1 MRLIGSI
8 VRGLIWAVLITAVAA
23 LVGAVAAVFGCEG
36 GGCQAFV
43 PASEL
48 MLEPA
53 PGLEGLLPT
62 AAVLGGILFLGLFIV
77 LTPRDPL
84 SILAFIFALLIGF
97 LGFLLG
103 LPRSALVEPTLD
115 PIMEPEPVPEETM
128 PPVVDAIPDLPD
140 EPVCEAGEFYD
151 GVACTPCEK
160 TTLEQAKAAISFEAI
175 ETRAYWTYARA
186 GMVNVDGQNTSTTG
200 FVADLAVSE
209 DLCEAPAILVLGS
222 ASSDGE
228 RERNEKRARDRADN
242 LADAVRAAC
251 GDDANVMAM
260 SLGQSEAEVDA
271 AVDRSVTI
279 VKLNPL
285 GGKTLT
291 PELLYSELGH
301 ALAAGEPSS
310 PLIERRPVFTKPWI
324 GAKGEALS
332 IEVKNRPL
340 VRQTSLVAGAPSS
353 CEVGDL
359 TEFEISEGLDQ
370 SSTIPQ

>member
-1 MRLIGSI
+1 MSLIGSI

-36 GGCQAFV
+36 GGCQTFV
-43 PASEL
+43 PFAEL
-48 MLEPA
+48 MMEPA
-53 PGLEGLLPT
+53 PGLNGSVPT
-62 AAVLGGILFLGLFIV
+62 VVVLGGILFFGLFIV
-77 LTPRDPL
+77 LTPRDPV
-84 SILAFIFALLIGF
+84 SILAFIFALLIGV

-103 LPRSALVEPTLD
+103 LPRSALVEPEVET
-115 PIMEPEPVPEETM
+115 IVVPEPIPEEVA
-128 PPVVDAIPDLPD
+128 PVVDPIPEMPPD
-140 EPVCEAGEFYD
+140 PVCAAGEFYD
-151 GVACTPCEK
+151 GVACMPCEK
-160 TTLEQAKAAISFEAI
+160 TTLEQAKASLSFEAV

-186 GMVNVDGQNTSTTG
+186 GMVSVDGQNITTKS
-200 FVADLAVSE
+200 FVADLAMDE
-209 DLCEAPAILVLGS
+209 GLCDAPAILVLGS

-228 RERNEKRARDRADN
+228 RARNEKRAQDRANN

-251 GDDANVMAM
+251 GDDANVMAI

-279 VKLNPL
+279 VKLNPAA
-285 GGKTLT
+285 GAALT

-301 ALAAGEPSS
+301 ALASGEPSS

-332 IEVKNRPL
+332 IEVKSRPM
-340 VRQTSLVAGAPSS
+340 VRTSSLVAGAPDS
-353 CEVGDL
+353 CLLGDL
-359 TEFEISEGLDQ
+359 TEFEVSEGLDQ

>member
-1 MRLIGSI
+1 MNLIGSI
-8 VRGLIWAVLITAVAA
+8 VRGLIWAILITAVAG
-23 LVGAVAAVFGCEG
+23 LVGAVAAVFGCED

-43 PASEL
+43 PFAEL
-48 MLEPA
+48 MMEPA
-53 PGLEGLLPT
+53 PGLSGSVPT
-62 AAVLGGILFLGLFIV
+62 VAVLGGILFFGLFIV
-77 LTPRDPL
+77 LTPRDPV
-84 SILAFIFALLIGF
+84 SILAFVFAVLIGV

-103 LPRSALVEPTLD
+103 LPRSALVEPALD
-115 PIMEPEPVPEETM
+115 PIVEPEVIPEEVLPAVDPVPDMPPEPVC
-128 PPVVDAIPDLPD
+128 A
-140 EPVCEAGEFYD
+140 AGEFYD

-160 TTLEQAKAAISFEAI
+160 TTLEQAKASLSFEAI

-186 GMVNVDGQNTSTTG
+186 GMVNVDGQNVSTTS
-200 FVADLAVSE
+200 FVADLAIDE
-209 DLCEAPAILVLGS
+209 NLCDAPAVLVLGS

-228 RERNEKRARDRADN
+228 RVRNEKRARDRANN
-242 LADAVRAAC
+242 LADAVRSAC
-251 GDDANVMAM
+251 GEDANVMAM

-285 GGKTLT
+285 GGEALT

-301 ALAAGEPSS
+301 ALANGEPSS

-332 IEVKNRPL
+332 IEVKNRPM
-340 VRQTSLVAGAPSS
+340 VRSTSLVSGAPAS
-353 CEVGDL
+353 CQVGDL
-359 TEFEISEGLDQ
+359 TELEVSEGLDQ